1 MLSNDQ
7 KSKDRNNKNEGYRE
21 DIPRHVRRCACA
33 SVFAIDMDRFVWI
46 SHFGQTT
53 KDRFG
58 SVTFETYRAA

>member
-7 KSKDRNNKNEGYRE
+7 KSKDRNDKNEGYRE
-21 DIPRHVRRCACA
+21 DIPRHMRRCACT

-58 SVTFETYRAA
+58 SVTFETYQAA